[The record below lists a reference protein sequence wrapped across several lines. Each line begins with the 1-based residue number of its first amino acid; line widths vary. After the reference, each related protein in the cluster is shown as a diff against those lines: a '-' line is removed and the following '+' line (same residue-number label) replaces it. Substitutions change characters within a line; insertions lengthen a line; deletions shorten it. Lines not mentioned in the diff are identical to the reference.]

1 MRESRHAL
9 LRNYHLLFSMSLAI
23 AKYDY
28 DYSTVMQHPHA
39 ALLGSQDSTSLLLE
53 SHLSEVDRLR
63 EHYGQYASRVVE
75 NSITPSADEDDSEL
89 ISLQSTKCNNG
100 IVGLFC
106 QDYGC
111 YYNSDCYDG
120 YCNMYSKCS
129 TRSKPAYITDLENQ
143 FSNALDGLANQT
155 GETDKADPKDSKP
168 GTSGQTVPTGQPDGG
183 KGVPGGQSLDP
194 AQKTDKQKSADH
206 FEKSPFGNADQLNSF
221 LFWFGVISALL
232 ISAFIIQC
240 CREVA
245 RGDDIP
251 VNLSPNAKTAQQ
263 DDPLARMNQMDPRSL
278 LSTGGQSTE
287 DIVFQNKAYLMHTK
301 QKSYVMGNRTKQAI
315 QHQED
320 TDKLFRKFNS
330 ASHSNQFRSGQN
342 NNNSNLGLSYH
353 SLNNVGGAD
362 IPTRQTSTRL
372 NTSGNIFTDRET
384 GMFGNEI

>member
-1 MRESRHAL
+1 MKESQHAF
-9 LRNYHLLFSMSLAI
+9 LRNYYLLFSMSLVI

-39 ALLGSQDSTSLLLE
+39 SLLRASQEGSSSSLLLE
-53 SHLSEVDRLR
+53 SHLSEEVVDRLR
-63 EHYGQYASRVVE
+63 EHYGQHAQRWSAE
-75 NSITPSADEDDSEL
+75 NTLSSSSSSDEDDLSEL
-89 ISLQSTKCNNG
+89 ISLHSAKCNNG

-155 GETDKADPKDSKP
+155 GDKDKADPKDSKS
-168 GTSGQTVPTGQPDGG
+168 SGSGKAEPAGQQKEGG
-183 KGVPGGQSLDP
+183 SRGPGGQALDP
-194 AQKTDKQKSADH
+194 SQKTDKQKSADH
-206 FEKSPFGNADQLNSF
+206 FEKSPFASADQLNSF

-263 DDPLARMNQMDPRSL
+263 DDPLVRMNQMDPRSL
-278 LSTGGQSTE
+278 LSTGGQSTTE

-301 QKSYVMGNRTKQAI
+301 
-315 QHQED
+315 
-320 TDKLFRKFNS
+320 
-330 ASHSNQFRSGQN
+330 
-342 NNNSNLGLSYH
+342 
-353 SLNNVGGAD
+353 
-362 IPTRQTSTRL
+362 
-372 NTSGNIFTDRET
+372 
-384 GMFGNEI
+384 